1 MSGVPEVVWTPQG
14 GPRDT
19 VLPGKKRPFLSCLP
33 GGWSSRWCPQL
44 WWAGAAFHCCT
55 LICPFGGFAV
65 APAELG
71 VELGLMTRSA
81 GTFVGCGLLGVEG
94 RAGPGHMGAGA

>member
-1 MSGVPEVVWTPQG
+1 MDSPGWPQ
-14 GPRDT
+14 RHCAARKEEAFF
-19 VLPGKKRPFLSCLP
+19 VLPPRWLELSC
-33 GGWSSRWCPQL
+33 WCPQL

-81 GTFVGCGLLGVEG
+81 GTFVGCGLLGVES